1 MKTIELEVANITW
14 QQLKQIYPLNQLR
27 GDLVE
32 ALMPD
37 MRILRYR
44 SGEMLFDFNDSPD
57 DYFYVME
64 GSVELADRQ
73 RKLQPIGPADEQ
85 QAMPMPYLAPS
96 PHRAL
101 AATDSRILLVSRQ
114 KLLEAMKQNESGPR
128 HSEAGSYWDNL
139 PPDDL
144 GEIAARRAAAKRAA
158 APPPMRPERILL
170 VEDHPTDAA
179 IAQMML
185 ERLGYKATWVRNFSE
200 AMVALARERSDV
212 VLLDV
217 QLPGVDGFEATRR
230 IRERWPA
237 GSGPRI
243 VALTARALKGDRE
256 ACLAAGMDDYISKPI
271 SIHVLGAKLSSEN
284 WALVEVPVIKRFA
297 DAVGPCGIV
306 QLIDTFV
313 SNWPSMV
320 DDVRGALDQKDA
332 LGLRRAA
339 HTLKAAADTLGI
351 RVVSGYSLKLE
362 HLGQSGTLEGAPAL
376 LGQIDSVRQETASE
390 LHRIRAG
397 YASSRA
403 RAPVL

>member
-1 MKTIELEVANITW
+1 MKTIELEVSNVTW

-27 GDLVE
+27 KDLIE

-37 MRILRYR
+37 LRVHRYR
-44 SGEMLFDFNDSPD
+44 SGQMLFDFNDSPA
-57 DYFYVME
+57 DYFYVIE

-73 RKLQPIGPADEQ
+73 HKAMQQIGPADMQ
-85 QAMPMPYLAPS
+85 QAMPMPYMAPS
-96 PHRAL
+96 PHRARV
-101 AATDSRILLVSRQ
+101 TIDSRILLVSRH

-128 HSEAGSYWDNL
+128 RSEVGSYWDTL

-144 GEIAARRAAAKRAA
+144 SEITERRAAARRAAA
-158 APPPMRPERILL
+158 APPTRPERILL

-185 ERLGYKATWVRNFSE
+185 ERLGYKGTWVRNFNE
-200 AMVALARERSDV
+200 AMDALASERHDV

-284 WALVEVPVIKRFA
+284 WALVEAPVIKRFA
-297 DAVGPCGIV
+297 DVIGPTGIV

-313 SNWPSMV
+313 SNWPTMV

-362 HLGQSGTLEGAPAL
+362 HLGQSGSLDGAPAL

-397 YASSRA
+397 YHAA
-403 RAPVL
+403 

>member
-1 MKTIELEVANITW
+1 MRYRMMKTMELETSTLSW
-14 QQLKQIYPLNQLR
+14 QQLQQIYPLNQLR
-27 GDLVE
+27 KDLIE
-32 ALMPD
+32 ALLPD
-37 MRILRYR
+37 LRVQRYR
-44 SGEMLFDFNDSPD
+44 KGETLFDFNDSPD
-57 DYFYVME
+57 DYFYVIE

-73 RKLQPIGPADEQ
+73 RKLQPIGPAEEQ

-96 PHRAL
+96 PHRAR
-101 AATDSRILLVSRQ
+101 ATTDSRILLVSRQ
-114 KLLEAMKQNESGPR
+114 KLLEAMKQNESGSR
-128 HSEAGSYWDNL
+128 RSEAGSYWDNL

-144 GEIAARRAAAKRAA
+144 GEITGRRAAEKRAA
-158 APPPMRPERILL
+158 AAPPMRPERVLL

-185 ERLGYKATWVRNFSE
+185 ERLGYKATWVRNFNE
-200 AMVALARERSDV
+200 AMDALARERHDV

-230 IRERWPA
+230 IRLRWPA

-284 WALVEVPVIKRFA
+284 WALVEAPVIKRFA
-297 DAVGPCGIV
+297 DVIGPSGIV

-313 SNWPSMV
+313 SNWPAMV
-320 DDVRGALDQKDA
+320 GEVRGALDQKDA

-362 HLGQSGTLEGAPAL
+362 HLGQSGSLEGAPAL
-376 LGQIDSVRQETASE
+376 LGQIDSVGRETTIE
-390 LHRIRAG
+390 LQRLRAG
-397 YASSRA
+397 YAS
-403 RAPVL
+403 